1 MEVAIGEYGTDMNVL
16 AEAAKVK
23 QFKTPGESS
32 RGSYRDCYF
41 ILQ

>member
-23 QFKTPGESS
+23 QFDTLGESTK
-32 RGSYRDCYF
+32 G
-41 ILQ
+41 